1 MEALALDEEALKK
14 LRVDG
19 WNFHSS
25 THPTRTE
32 AYPGLY
38 SGAKQKRIPP
48 ALITKDTTR
57 LADVARGSATVAV
70 AKSCPQLQVL
80 RWWDRLPVYLLLT
93 GSSTTVDTCAR
104 HVPGGRRINIP
115 CPSSVISSYSIFV
128 KPLPLV
134 GLVLCW
140 EQCSHKLL

>member
-32 AYPGLY
+32 AYP
-38 SGAKQKRIPP
+38 AKQKRIPP

-57 LADVARGSATVAV
+57 LADVARA
-70 AKSCPQLQVL
+70 LQSTHVL
-80 RWWDRLPVYLLLT
+80 DMYPVEEE
-93 GSSTTVDTCAR
+93 STSLAR
-104 HVPGGRRINIP
+104 PR
-115 CPSSVISSYSIFV
+115 
-128 KPLPLV
+128 
-134 GLVLCW
+134 
-140 EQCSHKLL
+140 

>member
-38 SGAKQKRIPP
+38 SGGDGPTAEVLELAESPLRLFFYFMPP
-48 ALITKDTTR
+48 R
-57 LADVARGSATVAV
+57 L
-70 AKSCPQLQVL
+70 
-80 RWWDRLPVYLLLT
+80 W
-93 GSSTTVDTCAR
+93 
-104 HVPGGRRINIP
+104 RRIALESNR
-115 CPSSVISSYSIFV
+115 CY
-128 KPLPLV
+128 
-134 GLVLCW
+134 
-140 EQCSHKLL
+140 H